1 MSLQQLIVFHKD
13 TLKMT
18 VLDRYN
24 KNLNRRFVDMT
35 ADVVSGYETNT
46 VKAVRRKGEM
56 FIYPF
61 QYGQEIRGD
70 AYVGEFPAKRVYP
83 NVDAY
88 AVHWLGMDLIHD
100 GDAKSMYGRM
110 TNPVGKFSHILD
122 VPLKEHLLPM
132 CSGRSASTVEVDE
145 VFWEVVKV
153 KDYITMAGV
162 WYTVERS
169 SDIHEFRYEKRKA
182 IAANALVTVFTY
194 RV

>member
-13 TLKMT
+13 TLKME

-35 ADVVSGYETNT
+35 DEVKSGYETNT

-56 FIYPF
+56 FICPY
-61 QYGQEIRGD
+61 QYGQEVRGGG
-70 AYVGEFPAKRVYP
+70 YVGEFPAKQVYP
-83 NVDAY
+83 SVDAY

-100 GDAKSMYGRM
+100 DDGNSTYGRHI
-110 TNPVGKFSHILD
+110 NPVGKFTHLLD
-122 VPLKEHLLPM
+122 TPLKEHLLPM

-162 WYTVERS
+162 WYTVTRS